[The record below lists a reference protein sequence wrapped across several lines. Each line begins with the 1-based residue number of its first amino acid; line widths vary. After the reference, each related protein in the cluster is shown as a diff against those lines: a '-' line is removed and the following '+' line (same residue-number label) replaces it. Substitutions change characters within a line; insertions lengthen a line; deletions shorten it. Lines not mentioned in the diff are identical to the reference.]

1 MGSGMWVAAESWMSC
16 GHFSYEYFGRN
27 EQRGLLFVFFSLVVK
42 NEEAFCL
49 SHWGGNFE
57 AGSMPSTSRFML
69 MLIEG
74 VTLRLPT
81 RTLLAPYSHPKL
93 SNSNPNRTLRLP
105 TRTLLTPYAFQL
117 APYSHPTPFNSHPT
131 RTLRLATRTLLAPY
145 AFQLAPNAFQL
156 SKPNIKARSTQLAW
170 FHSAIIVELAPGE
183 CVSFLV
189 NTTYLKTL
197 WSTSW

>member
-1 MGSGMWVAAESWMSC
+1 MSAEYSSRGRPGAKTFFRILNGAQMMGSGMWVAAESWMSC

-57 AGSMPSTSRFML
+57 AGSMPSTSRFKL

-81 RTLLAPYSHPKL
+81 RTLLAP
-93 SNSNPNRTLRLP
+93 
-105 TRTLLTPYAFQL
+105 
-117 APYSHPTPFNSHPT
+117 
-131 RTLRLATRTLLAPY
+131 
-145 AFQLAPNAFQL
+145 
-156 SKPNIKARSTQLAW
+156 
-170 FHSAIIVELAPGE
+170 
-183 CVSFLV
+183 
-189 NTTYLKTL
+189 
-197 WSTSW
+197 

>member
-1 MGSGMWVAAESWMSC
+1 MSAEYSSRGRPGAKTFFRILNGAQMMGSGMWVAAESWMSC

-81 RTLLAPYSHPKL
+81 RTLLAPY
-93 SNSNPNRTLRLP
+93 
-105 TRTLLTPYAFQL
+105 AFQL
-117 APYSHPTPFNSHPT
+117 APYSHPK
-131 RTLRLATRTLLAPY
+131 L
-145 AFQLAPNAFQL
+145 
-156 SKPNIKARSTQLAW
+156 
-170 FHSAIIVELAPGE
+170 
-183 CVSFLV
+183 
-189 NTTYLKTL
+189 
-197 WSTSW
+197 